1 MLCYKHY
8 YSVWNRDLSIHW
20 RLCITSDHWMSHV
33 MRLKSVFVSTMF
45 EMLLVPDIWLFYR
58 CVSSPSCFMNISIRT
73 VSCFYMFYI
82 AVPCMYVLVLH
93 LCIILPLVYVVVQGR
108 LYSNVDFMIF
118 GVATFLA
125 GVVSL
130 QLPETL
136 NRPMVETAEEIDL
149 AHGWTAQTHRSIIPP
164 SPNDSIIIVSV
175 SYYMLMV
182 CYLLKAS
189 WCFYCRYHAY
199 SVCMLWLYA
208 VPECV
213 TFLHVSLAYRWIR

>member
-1 MLCYKHY
+1 VASQLLVCNLAVILNSLLRNVITLQMLCYKHY
-8 YSVWNRDLSIHW
+8 YCVWNRDLSIHW

-33 MRLKSVFVSTMF
+33 MRLKSVFGSTMF
-45 EMLLVPDIWLFYR
+45 GMPLIRDIWFFYN
-58 CVSSPSCFMNISIRT
+58 CVSSSSWTFLF
-73 VSCFYMFYI
+73 VLFH

-93 LCIILPLVYVVVQGR
+93 LCVILPLIYVVVQGR

-149 AHGWTAQTHRSIIPP
+149 AHGWTVNIQMHST
-164 SPNDSIIIVSV
+164 
-175 SYYMLMV
+175 
-182 CYLLKAS
+182 
-189 WCFYCRYHAY
+189 
-199 SVCMLWLYA
+199 
-208 VPECV
+208 E
-213 TFLHVSLAYRWIR
+213 